1 MARKLSIPKG
11 REGGPVEEKRPRILL
26 VDDDPGVLRLCSRAL
41 SSWGVTLLPR
51 GRAQE
56 VHESEAADLDLLI
69 TDLQM
74 PGMSGLEL
82 LDLLR
87 RRNPELPVLVITGSE
102 AHDQDYQEL
111 VRRGLPIL
119 RKPFT
124 LAELRAAAGALL
136 PSLQL
141 SPTRAGAAP
150 LAGPRRPQRRP
161 SLRPPESE
169 P

>member
-1 MARKLSIPKG
+1 M
-11 REGGPVEEKRPRILL
+11 EEKRPRILL

-111 VRRGLPIL
+111 VRRGL
-119 RKPFT
+119 
-124 LAELRAAAGALL
+124 
-136 PSLQL
+136 
-141 SPTRAGAAP
+141 
-150 LAGPRRPQRRP
+150 
-161 SLRPPESE
+161 
-169 P
+169 